1 MCVNNICRTC
11 KHWDVTHVDMRDS
24 ASGWMA
30 YSMRCNKI
38 RQTIEIEIDQGS
50 GWDSGGASVEEVCT
64 PAHFGCNHWEH
75 WNPA

>member
-11 KHWDVTHVDMRDS
+11 KHWDVTHVD
-24 ASGWMA
+24 
-30 YSMRCNKI
+30 NKI